1 MKPFL
6 LLLFSIVV
14 SLSCQSVQAQSN
26 AMKERSTHD
35 IMNDLKLKSL
45 SGVDSMKREFQR
57 GMAEMQRNLNEVKV
71 TPDGKVTAGQTTID
85 VGKQVQKLSD
95 GVAALGKIFE
105 IPAADLQQAQTA
117 IQSMPQLLEQGV
129 ELLKNMDIFNTET
142 K

>member
-1 MKPFL
+1 
-6 LLLFSIVV
+6 
-14 SLSCQSVQAQSN
+14 
-26 AMKERSTHD
+26 
-35 IMNDLKLKSL
+35 
-45 SGVDSMKREFQR
+45 MKREFQR